1 MLESN
6 SPSDLAVNMPNA
18 SLMYQTFTPT
28 FGNLNFQIM
37 PSQSGEV
44 NNQFGTIPYLSLEA
58 LVYNQQ
64 IQAQTNQ
71 ANTTSNSVSGQQ
83 NIIGLLTVTD
93 TSGNVVASIG
103 SGSVQSSGSSTTT
116 TVTP

>member
-6 SPSDLAVNMPNA
+6 NPSVLAVNMPNA

-71 ANTTSNSVSGQQ
+71 ANTSSTSVSGQQ
-83 NIIGLLTVTD
+83 NVTGNLTVTD
-93 TSGNVVASIG
+93 QSGNVVASIG
-103 SGSVQSSGSSTTT
+103 SGTLP
-116 TVTP
+116 VTGGATK